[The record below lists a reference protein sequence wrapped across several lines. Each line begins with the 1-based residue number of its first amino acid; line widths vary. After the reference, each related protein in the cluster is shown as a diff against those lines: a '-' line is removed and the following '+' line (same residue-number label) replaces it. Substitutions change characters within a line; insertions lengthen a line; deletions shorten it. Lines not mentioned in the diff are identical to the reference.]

1 MSSFAK
7 NKIIISLVLFSVV
20 IFSLSNSVMGQLDD
34 ILNKRIS
41 DFSHDNGSGRFTL
54 WEVAFKYYLSNP
66 YIGIGA
72 FNFSNYYEYQFN
84 EKLYVHNTF

>member
-1 MSSFAK
+1 M
-7 NKIIISLVLFSVV
+7 FSVV

-54 WEVAFKYYLSNP
+54 WEAALNIIYPIHISESVLLTFRIIMSINLMK
-66 YIGIGA
+66 
-72 FNFSNYYEYQFN
+72 NYMYTIHFRN
-84 EKLYVHNTF
+84 LV